1 MNERAIRLLT
11 FDLDDTLWDF
21 APILLRAEEVT
32 YQWLQQRVP
41 ELCARYSIAT
51 LQSIRLDIARN
62 EPHLA
67 HRISEL
73 RLRGLQ
79 HALANAGIDGA
90 DAKRIA
96 HEAFDIFLHARH
108 QVKLFEQA
116 EHTLAHLQTHYQLAA
131 ITNGN
136 FDIRRIGLDRYFSFA
151 INAEHLARAKPHP
164 EPFLEALQRAGC
176 SPAQSIH
183 IGDDI
188 DADMRGAQRVGMHT
202 VWVNASNQP
211 WPDNSPPT
219 KQIRHLRELPDA
231 VSAIVNELSA
241 AEIK

>member
-1 MNERAIRLLT
+1 MNDRTIRLLT
-11 FDLDDTLWDF
+11 FDLDDTLWHF
-21 APILLRAEEVT
+21 APVLLRAEEIT
-32 YQWLQQRVP
+32 YRWLQQRVP
-41 ELCARYSIAT
+41 ELCAQYSIAT
-51 LQSIRLDIARN
+51 LQSLRLDIARN

-73 RLRGLQ
+73 RLRSLQ
-79 HALANAGIDGA
+79 HALERAGIDSPRA
-90 DAKRIA
+90 TQIA
-96 HEAFDIFLHARH
+96 HEAFEIFLHARH
-108 QVKLFEQA
+108 DVELFEQA
-116 EHTLAHLQTHYQLAA
+116 EHTLAHLQTNYQLAA

-151 INAEHLARAKPHP
+151 INAEHLPRAKPHP

-176 SPAQSIH
+176 TASQSIH

-202 VWVNASNQP
+202 VWVNATGES

-219 KQIRHLRELPDA
+219 KQIRHLHELPDA
-231 VSAIVNELSA
+231 VSAIVTELERSRN
-241 AEIK
+241 